1 MLEKL
6 FKLQAHQTTVRKELI
21 AGLITFLTMSY
32 VLVVIPNM
40 MGETGMDKAAL
51 FTATALACI
60 VGTLLLAFLA
70 NIPVAQ
76 APGLGLNSFFVVTIV
91 QTMGYSWQFALTA
104 VFLGGLIFILLTL
117 FNVREIIVDSIPP
130 VLKNAIPVGI
140 GLYITFIGLQL
151 SGIITTNAYTMI
163 GLGDLGSKG
172 VWVALLGLFL
182 ICALMAKKV
191 PGAML
196 IGMLVATGAAVLLG
210 VTSLPQGDV
219 IAIPP
224 SIAPVFAQFEWDHIL
239 SMDMFIVVFTL
250 VMVNLFDSLG
260 TLIGVAMKAGLMDKD
275 GNFPQIRKALL
286 SDAIGA
292 TIGSV
297 LGVSTMTVYVESTSG
312 VAAGGRTGLTSV
324 GTAILFFI
332 ALFFSPLFLIVPAQ
346 ATAPALIIVGLLML
360 TSIVNINFDDWT
372 ESLPAY
378 LTIIMMPFAF
388 SISQGIVFGIL
399 GYILMKLLTG
409 RVKDVSL
416 PLYIIGALFLF
427 KMILEV

>member
-1 MLEKL
+1 M
-6 FKLQAHQTTVRKELI
+6 

-32 VLVVIPNM
+32 VLVVIPSM
-40 MGETGMDKAAL
+40 MGETGMDRAAL
-51 FTATALACI
+51 FTATGLACI
-60 VGTLLLAFLA
+60 AGTLLLAFLA

-104 VFLGGLIFILLTL
+104 VFLGGVIFILLTV
-117 FNVREIIVDSIPP
+117 FNIREIIVNSIPTT
-130 VLKNAIPVGI
+130 LKHAIPVGI
-140 GLYITFIGLQL
+140 GLYITLIGLQQA
-151 SGIITTNAYTMI
+151 GIITANTYTMI
-163 GLGDLGSKG
+163 GLGDLGNRG

-196 IGMLVATGAAVLLG
+196 IGMLVATGAAIGLE
-210 VTSLPQGDV
+210 VTSLPQGDLV
-219 IAIPP
+219 GIPP
-224 SIAPVFAQFEWDHIL
+224 GIAPVFAQFEWSHIL
-239 SMDMFIVVFTL
+239 SMDMLIVVFTL

-275 GNFPQIRKALL
+275 GNFPQMRKALL
-286 SDAIGA
+286 SDAIGT

-324 GTAILFFI
+324 STAFLFFV
-332 ALFFSPLFLIVPAQ
+332 ALFFSPIFLIVPAQ

-360 TSIVNINFDDWT
+360 TSILNINFDDWT

-388 SISQGIVFGIL
+388 SISEGIVFGIL
-399 GYILMKLLTG
+399 GYICMKLFTG
-409 RVKDVSL
+409 KVKEVSL
-416 PLYIIGALFLF
+416 PLYIIGALFLL
-427 KMILEV
+427 KIVIGH

>member
-1 MLEKL
+1 MLERL
-6 FKLQAHQTTVRKELI
+6 FKLQAHRTTVRKELI
-21 AGLITFLTMSY
+21 AGLVTFLTMSY

-60 VGTLLLAFLA
+60 AGTLLLAFLA

-104 VFLGGLIFILLTL
+104 VFLGGLVFILLTL
-117 FNVREIIVDSIPP
+117 FNVREIIVNSIPS
-130 VLKNAIPVGI
+130 VLKHAIPVGI
-140 GLYITFIGLQL
+140 GLYITLIGLQL
-151 SGIITTNAYTMI
+151 AGIITANPHTMV
-163 GLGDLGSKG
+163 GLGDMGDKG

-182 ICALMAKKV
+182 ICALMAKNV

-196 IGMLVATGAAVLLG
+196 IGMLVSTGVAVALG
-210 VTSLPQGDV
+210 ITSFPQNEV
-219 IAIPP
+219 VAVPP
-224 SIAPVFAQFEWDHIL
+224 GIAPVFAQFEWDHIL
-239 SMDMFIVVFTL
+239 SMDMLIVVFTL

-260 TLIGVAMKAGLMDKD
+260 TLLGVAMKAGLMDKD

-286 SDAIGA
+286 SDALGSTLGA
-292 TIGSV
+292 I
-297 LGVSTMTVYVESTSG
+297 LGVSTMTVYVESASG
-312 VAAGGRTGLTSV
+312 VAAGGRTGLASV
-324 GTAILFFI
+324 GTALLFAV

-360 TSIVNINFDDWT
+360 TSIVNVNFDDWT
-372 ESLPAY
+372 ESLPAF

-399 GYILMKLLTG
+399 GYICMKLLTG
-409 RVKDVSL
+409 KVKEVSL
-416 PLYIIGALFLF
+416 PLYIIGALFLL
-427 KMILEV
+427 KMMLE